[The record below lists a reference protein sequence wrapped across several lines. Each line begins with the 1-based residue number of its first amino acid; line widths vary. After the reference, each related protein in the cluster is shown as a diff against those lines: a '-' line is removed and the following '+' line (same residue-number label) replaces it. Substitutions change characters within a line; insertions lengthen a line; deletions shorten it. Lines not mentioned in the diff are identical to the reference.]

1 MYLKSSLAL
10 TVATISGLLVPLGT
24 EVQAHH
30 AEDSRIEIEVTQK
43 KVSSLNDRYSMY
55 FMGEDGE
62 GAEGGEGEEHCEG
75 DESSEGEEHCEEEH
89 TEEEGDGDG

>member
-30 AEDSRIEIEVTQK
+30 GEDGRIEIEVTEK
-43 KVSSLNDRYSMY
+43 KVSSLNDRYSIY
-55 FMGEDGE
+55 FMGEGGE
-62 GAEGGEGEEHCEG
+62 GAEGEGCESGESGE
-75 DESSEGEEHCEEEH
+75 SGEDCEEEH